1 MEGYKQIHTLEAKN
15 LSKSFRLSEAQ
26 RRAQDLPSRK
36 KIAVDDI
43 SFTAHSGEVFGLLG
57 PNGAGKTTTMRMLAT
72 LIAPDQGDVLYDG
85 KSIKKDQLEIKNH
98 FAFLTTDL
106 QLDKKSTANDMFD
119 YFAGLYHV
127 PKEKAAQRKKD
138 LFSTFGVDAFAD
150 TKISKLSQ
158 GMRQKVSLAVSVIHD
173 PDFIIFDEPTNGLD
187 IIASRDVRDFILR
200 MKEEGKCMIIST
212 HLFDLV
218 EKICDR
224 AAMIVNGK
232 IVVNDT
238 LENLMNGRSLE
249 DSFYDIYLQYQNK

>member
-1 MEGYKQIHTLEAKN
+1 MHTLEAKN
-15 LSKSFRLSEAQ
+15 LSKSFTLSERQ

-36 KIAVDDI
+36 KVAVDDI

-72 LIAPDQGDVLYDG
+72 LIKPDNGEVLYDG
-85 KSIKKDQLEIKNH
+85 KNIKDEPIATKSN

-127 PKEKAAQRKKD
+127 PKEKADERKKE

-158 GMRQKVSLAVSVIHD
+158 GMKQKVSLAISVIHD

-187 IIASRDVRDFILR
+187 IIASRDVREFILR
-200 MKEEGKCMIIST
+200 MKKEGKCMIIST

-249 DSFYDIYLQYQNK
+249 DSFYDIYTQYQNK